1 MESNKAKK
9 RRVIA
14 PNFHKYPKLALQ
26 LLEDEKK
33 ARDAM
38 RKKDELGIEI
48 EIPKDIE
55 EIIKEAEVA

>member
-9 RRVIA
+9 RRVTVID
-14 PNFHKYPKLALQ
+14 FSKDKKRALRI
-26 LLEDEKK
+26 LEDEKK
-33 ARDAM
+33 AREAM

>member
-33 ARDAM
+33 AREAM

>member
-14 PNFHKYPKLALQ
+14 PNFHKHPKLALQ

-33 ARDAM
+33 AREAM
-38 RKKDELGIEI
+38 RKKDKLDIEI
-48 EIPKDIE
+48 EIPKDID